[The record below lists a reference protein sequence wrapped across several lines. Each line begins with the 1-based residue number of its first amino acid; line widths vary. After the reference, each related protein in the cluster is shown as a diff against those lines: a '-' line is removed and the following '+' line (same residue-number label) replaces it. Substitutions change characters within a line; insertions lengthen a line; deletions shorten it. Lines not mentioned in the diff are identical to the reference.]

1 MLSKVF
7 LVDKIAFIDINIL
20 FYCMIYFSKLEQEDI
35 LVIKLLHVIFFFCA
49 YSKNRLLWF
58 LISVN
63 NFFQI

>member
-35 LVIKLLHVIFFFCA
+35 LVIKLLHVIFF
-49 YSKNRLLWF
+49 
-58 LISVN
+58 SVPTQRTGYCG
-63 NFFQI
+63 F